1 MWSRGCD
8 KARIIPF
15 ISHLD
20 HRQVK
25 ALSNIRM
32 SMWQCETVD
41 CQPSG
46 SSLEKRASGKQK
58 EIQVEESAT
67 KNLLELTLYLR
78 LMTAPRTDATLNE
91 VSVSPSGSNSVVECQ
106 LPKLDVAGSI
116 PVSRSI
122 KLLSCVNSFCLLY
135 SRINAS
141 HPPIAKT
148 LASPWPL
155 AQDAPHR
162 SSAHWQALLIP
173 GKLLLPGAAFV

>member
-122 KLLSCVNSFCLLY
+122 KFLHYINFQQIVPPKIQGFSPANRKNSGV
-135 SRINAS
+135 
-141 HPPIAKT
+141 T
-148 LASPWPL
+148 LAAGP
-155 AQDAPHR
+155 R
-162 SSAHWQALLIP
+162 CTSS
-173 GKLLLPGAAFV
+173 K